1 VVAFGGDMRLIS
13 GHVFKL
19 TYLKSA
25 CQAKLTGRPSK
36 LCGSEK
42 EKSVARNMEKTDS
55 ENITA
60 TITKTLLSY
69 LSISLPVGFLK

>member
-1 VVAFGGDMRLIS
+1 MRLIS
-13 GHVFKL
+13 GHVL
-19 TYLKSA
+19 ELIYLKSA
-25 CQAKLTGRPSK
+25 CHAKLRKCPSK
-36 LCGSEK
+36 PFGSEK
-42 EKSVARNMEKTDS
+42 EKSVARSMEKTDS